1 MKTRITTDV
10 DTALLN
16 KDIFVEEMKEFLDFK

>member
-1 MKTRITTDV
+1 MKTRTATGV